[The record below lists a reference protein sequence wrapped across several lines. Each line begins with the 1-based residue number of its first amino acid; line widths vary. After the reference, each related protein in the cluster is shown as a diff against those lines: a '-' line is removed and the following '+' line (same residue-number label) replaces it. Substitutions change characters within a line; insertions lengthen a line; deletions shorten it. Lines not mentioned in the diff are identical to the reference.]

1 MRVLYYIKE
10 YSLIKDFL
18 NMIISDWIEIVLD
31 IKENYINYDG
41 FVVIYGID
49 IMVYSVSVLLFMLE
63 SFGKFV
69 VFIGL

>member
-1 MRVLYYIKE
+1 MYYIKE